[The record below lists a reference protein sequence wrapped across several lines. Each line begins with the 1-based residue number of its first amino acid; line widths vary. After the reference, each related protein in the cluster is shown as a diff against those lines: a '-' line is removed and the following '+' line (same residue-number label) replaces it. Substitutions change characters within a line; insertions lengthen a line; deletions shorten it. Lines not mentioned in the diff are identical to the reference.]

1 MLTQD
6 KIIEIY
12 CIADDF
18 CKEFAQEFKNSK
30 PYLMAAKSAEIDP
43 ARCLIAKS

>member
-1 MLTQD
+1 MPTQD

-18 CKEFAQEFKNSK
+18 CKEFAQEFKN
-30 PYLMAAKSAEIDP
+30 PMAAKSAEIAP
-43 ARCLIAKS
+43 ARCQTANS